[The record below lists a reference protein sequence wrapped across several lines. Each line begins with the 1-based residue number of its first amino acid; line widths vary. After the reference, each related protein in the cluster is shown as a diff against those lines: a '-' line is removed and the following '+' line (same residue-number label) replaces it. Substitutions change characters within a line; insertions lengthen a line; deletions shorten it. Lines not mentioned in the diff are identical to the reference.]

1 MRHLTKLLLTAGL
14 AVAFVSLT
22 LAQQPGRGFGGFQ
35 LTEATLLLQKSVQDE
50 LKVTDAQKEKLTK
63 IDEKYKA
70 DMKDL
75 GKDGG
80 REAFAKVAET
90 RNTAIAEVQK
100 DLKPEQQKRLL
111 QIFVQVSLNPPM
123 MMGGGMGRMGG
134 GLRANPL
141 AVFENENV
149 QKELKLTDKQKD
161 MIKTIA
167 TDTAKDTKEIM
178 DNVDR
183 KDKDASKA
191 AREKVTGLNKA
202 AVEKI
207 ESSLTDDQKKAWKD
221 LPGEK
226 FEGKIEFGMGM
237 GRGKKKDVE

>member
-22 LAQQPGRGFGGFQ
+22 LAQQPMRGGGGFQ

-63 IDEKYKA
+63 IDEKFKA

-90 RNTAIAEVQK
+90 RNMALAESIK
-100 DLKPEQQKRLL
+100 ELKPEQHKRLM

-123 MMGGGMGRMGG
+123 MMGGGGRMGG

-141 AVFENENV
+141 AVFENEDV

-207 ESSLTDDQKKAWKD
+207 ETSLTDDQKKAWKD

-226 FEGKIEFGMGM
+226 FEG
-237 GRGKKKDVE
+237 